1 MTSTSSQQE
10 VGIAAVTAHIPPGY
24 LDNAERA
31 PALEAS
37 PELLHDKIGVRRVS
51 RKTPDEQASDLGI
64 HAIEKLF
71 EQDAVRPEEIDC
83 LVVVTQNPD
92 GYGLPHTSARIHG
105 RLGLPRNCAV
115 FDMSLGCS
123 GYVYGLAMMQGFMQG
138 QGFKRGLL
146 VTSDPYSRII
156 NLADRNT
163 SLLFG
168 DAAAATLLTDQP
180 AWHIGRFDLGSD
192 GSICE
197 ELAVVDETRQLYMN
211 GRAVL
216 NFSAKQVPDSIRRAL
231 ALNELTLDDV
241 DLFLLHQGSRHI
253 VRTIAK
259 RLEIDESRAPFL
271 AADYGNTVSSSLPLM
286 LTEPSVQ
293 SARTLLLS
301 GFGVGLSWGST
312 VLTRA
317 D

>member
-1 MTSTSSQQE
+1 MSSNNSEQE
-10 VGIAAVTAHIPPGY
+10 IGIAAVAGYIPPGY
-24 LDNAERA
+24 LDNASRA

-51 RKTPDEQASDLGI
+51 RKAPDEEASHLGI
-64 HAIEKLF
+64 RAIQQLF
-71 EQDAVRPEEIDC
+71 DRGAVSPEEVDC

-105 RLGLPRNCAV
+105 RLGLSRSCAV

-123 GYVYGLAMMQGFMQG
+123 GYVYGLSMIKGFMQG

-168 DAAAATLLTDQP
+168 DAAAATLLTDKP
-180 AWHIGRFDLGSD
+180 VWRIGRFDLGSD

-197 ELAVVDETRQLYMN
+197 ELAVIDETRQLYMN

-259 RLEIDESRAPFL
+259 RLEIDDSRAPFL
-271 AADYGNTVSSSLPLM
+271 AADYGNTVSSSLALM
-286 LTEPSVQ
+286 LTESSVQ
-293 SARTLLLS
+293 EARTLLLS

-317 D
+317 A

>member
-1 MTSTSSQQE
+1 MANSSSQQ
-10 VGIAAVTAHIPPGY
+10 GIGVTAVAAHIPPGY

-51 RKTPDEQASDLGI
+51 RKTPDQEASDLGI
-64 HAIEKLF
+64 LAIEQLF
-71 EQDAVRPEEIDC
+71 DRGVVRPEEIDC

-105 RLGLPRNCAV
+105 RLGLSRNCAV

-123 GYVYGLAMMQGFMQG
+123 GYVYGLAMMQGFMQS
-138 QGFKRGLL
+138 QGFRRGLL

-168 DAAAATLLTDQP
+168 DGAAATLMTDEP
-180 AWHIGRFDLGSD
+180 VWRIGRFDLGSD

-197 ELAVVDETRQLYMN
+197 ELAVIDETRQLYMN

-231 ALNELTLDDV
+231 ALNALTLDDV

-259 RLEIDESRAPFL
+259 RLEIEENRAPFL
-271 AADYGNTVSSSLPLM
+271 AADYGNTVSSSLPIM
-286 LTEPSVQ
+286 MTDPAVQ
-293 SARTLLLS
+293 QARTLLLS

-312 VLTRA
+312 VLTRTG
-317 D
+317 